1 MVVAQNKVGVWER
14 EVLMVL
20 SHIKGTETREFVG
33 IKERKSMLIDKGY
46 NYTYTSRH
54 ILYT

>member
-1 MVVAQNKVGVWER
+1 MAQNKVGVWER